1 MRRSGVVAVW
11 MVKPARAPDRVERVG
26 LVDRHEEDGDLV
38 FFPALALKKLEALR
52 REGEASWKC
61 DLKLLI
67 NIVISSATQN

>member
-1 MRRSGVVAVW
+1 MDGEACEGARQSGEGW
-11 MVKPARAPDRVERVG
+11 VG
-26 LVDRHEEDGDLV
+26 RPLREEDGDLV

>member
-1 MRRSGVVAVW
+1 
-11 MVKPARAPDRVERVG
+11 VERVG